1 MSNICRCQEPR
12 TNQEGKT
19 TSRIIEEVTYC
30 SLARRPENA
39 RTWDKAHRN
48 RKVAEVRDLSFC
60 AGGRLTLARA
70 HKDANSTDC
79 ADCDDSE
86 CENTDCVCEC
96 RSTRTAPTMGSP
108 AAGSVWPPGIRM
120 PNGKD
125 CADCVCECRSKR
137 TAPTMGS
144 PAAGSVWPPGS
155 RRMLL
160 AGSVWPPGIR
170 MPTADIALIL
180 CVNAGASAWH
190 PRCAA
195 QRQEASGRQEFGCQR

>member
-1 MSNICRCQEPR
+1 MQEQAHGTHDGQPGDR
-12 TNQEGKT
+12 K
-19 TSRIIEEVTYC
+19 R
-30 SLARRPENA
+30 LA
-39 RTWDKAHRN
+39 TRN
-48 RKVAEVRDLSFC
+48 S
-60 AGGRLTLARA
+60 
-70 HKDANSTDC
+70 DAN
-79 ADCDDSE
+79 
-86 CENTDCVCEC
+86 
-96 RSTRTAPTMGSP
+96 
-108 AAGSVWPPGIRM
+108 
-120 PNGKD
+120 GKE

-195 QRQEASGRQEFGCQR
+195 RRQEASGRQEFGCQP